1 MFLVALAVENSKK
14 PLVLVSY
21 RNQVFLDFHFSLTSK
36 SKKEKKK
43 KKEKLHPFFFN
54 MTWSTE
60 MKY

>member
-54 MTWSTE
+54 MT
-60 MKY
+60 